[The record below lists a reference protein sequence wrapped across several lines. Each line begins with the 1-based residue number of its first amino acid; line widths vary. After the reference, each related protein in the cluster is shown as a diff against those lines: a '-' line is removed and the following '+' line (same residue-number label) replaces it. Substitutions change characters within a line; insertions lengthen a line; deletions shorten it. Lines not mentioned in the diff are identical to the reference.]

1 VVVLVV
7 WVVVLLLLLVRC
19 SAATVEWWR
28 SVSCGVVACVDDCW
42 CGVVDGVCIVV
53 CNVGVVHVGI
63 GGGGLDVGIWIGAC
77 WGSGGVVSGG
87 GNVFV
92 VVGEVVCG
100 GGGGVVV
107 FCLHFQLPSVSP
119 NQFGL
124 AFVPALSCFPSTNP
138 SLLGL

>member
-7 WVVVLLLLLVRC
+7 GAVVLLLLLLLVRC

-42 CGVVDGVCIVV
+42 CGVVGGVCIVV
-53 CNVGVVHVGI
+53 YSVVVVHAGI
-63 GGGGLDVGIWIGAC
+63 GGGVLDVGIWIGVC
-77 WGSGGVVSGG
+77 WGSGGVVFGG
-87 GNVFV
+87 GSVFM

-107 FCLHFQLPSVSP
+107 FCLHFRLPSVFP
-119 NQFGL
+119 IKFGQ
-124 AFVPALSCFPSTNP
+124 AIFPA
-138 SLLGL
+138 